1 MASHGASP
9 GPPTGRSLRKL
20 IFALLAV
27 SLCLASTAFAQE
39 TQREEPQPPKII
51 RKSGGVFQG
60 SATKRV
66 EPAYP
71 PLAKAAQISGSVVVE
86 VTLDEEGKVISA
98 RALSGHPLL
107 KDAAVA
113 AARAWKFAPTML
125 EGVPVKVIGTITFNF
140 MLGDPRRIEELEAQV
155 RENPGSAEAHL
166 KLADAYSDWFR
177 NDESIAEYTEAIRIK
192 PEYATAYYGLGQTYD
207 RLRRYDEAREA
218 YRQAVRLN
226 LGLDSAGNP
235 TSTLPDHAHFLIAQ
249 FHYRHAQYQDAVE
262 VLKQAASIYPDELD
276 EVHINLGIMYLELGD
291 KQSALSEY
299 NALKDKA
306 TEFAERLLQQIEKKK
321 P

>member
-1 MASHGASP
+1 MASLGALA
-9 GPPTGRSLRKL
+9 GRSLHKL
-20 IFALLAV
+20 IFPSLAL
-27 SLCLASTAFAQE
+27 SLCFASTVLAQE
-39 TQREEPQPPKII
+39 SQREQPQPPKII

-155 RENPGSAEAHL
+155 RENPGSAEAHS
-166 KLADAYSDWFR
+166 KLADAYKDWGR
-177 NDESIAEYTEAIRIK
+177 NDEAIVEYTEAIRIK
-192 PEYATAYYGLGQTYD
+192 PEYAAAYYQLGQTYD

-226 LGLDSAGNP
+226 VGLDSAGNP

-262 VLKQAASIYPDELD
+262 VLKQAGSIYPELD
-276 EVHINLGIMYLELGD
+276 DVHIYLGQMYLELGD

>member
-1 MASHGASP
+1 MPSA
-9 GPPTGRSLRKL
+9 GRLLQKL
-20 IFALLAV
+20 TFV
-27 SLCLASTAFAQE
+27 SLGLSLCFGSTAFAQA
-39 TQREEPQPPKII
+39 TQRDEPQPPKII

-71 PLAKAAQISGSVVVE
+71 PLAKAAQVSGSVVVE

-98 RALSGHPLL
+98 RAISGHPLL

-125 EGVPVKVIGTITFNF
+125 ESVPVKVIGTITFNF
-140 MLGDPRRIEELEAQV
+140 TLGDPGRIEELEAQV
-155 RENPGSAEAHL
+155 RGNPSSAEAHL
-166 KLADAYSDWFR
+166 TLADAYEYRGR
-177 NDESIAEYTEAIRIK
+177 NDEAIAEYNEAIRVK
-192 PEYATAYYGLGQTYD
+192 PEYATAYYGLGHTYD
-207 RLRRYDEAREA
+207 RVGRYDEAREA
-218 YRQAVRLN
+218 YRQAVSLN
-226 LGLDSAGNP
+226 SGLDSAGNP
-235 TSTLPDHAHFLIAQ
+235 ISRLPDHAHFLIAQ

-262 VLKQAASIYPDELD
+262 VLKQAGSIYPELD
-276 EVHINLGIMYLELGD
+276 DVHIYLGQMYLELGD

-299 NALKDKA
+299 NALKDKG
-306 TEFAERLLQQIEKKK
+306 TEFAERLSQQIEKKK

>member
-1 MASHGASP
+1 MASLGASP
-9 GPPTGRSLRKL
+9 GPQAGRSLHKL

-27 SLCLASTAFAQE
+27 SLCFASTAFAQE
-39 TQREEPQPPKII
+39 TQREGPQPPKII

-71 PLAKAAQISGSVVVE
+71 PLAKAAKVSGSVVVE

-140 MLGDPRRIEELEAQV
+140 TLGDPRRIEELEAQV
-155 RENPGSAEAHL
+155 RGNPGSAEAHL
-166 KLADAYSDWFR
+166 KLADAYKDWGR
-177 NDESIAEYTEAIRIK
+177 NDEAIAEYNEAIRIK
-192 PEYATAYYGLGQTYD
+192 PEYATAYYELGHTYD
-207 RLRRYDEAREA
+207 RVGRYDEAREA
-218 YRQAVRLN
+218 YRQSVRLN
-226 LGLDSAGNP
+226 VRLDSAGNP

-262 VLKQAASIYPDELD
+262 VLKQAGSIYPELD
-276 EVHINLGIMYLELGD
+276 DGHIYLGQMYLELGD

>member
-1 MASHGASP
+1 MASLGALA
-9 GPPTGRSLRKL
+9 GRSLHKL
-20 IFALLAV
+20 IFALFVV
-27 SLCLASTAFAQE
+27 SVCFASTAFAQD
-39 TQREEPQPPKII
+39 TQREGPQPPKII

-155 RENPGSAEAHL
+155 RENPGSAEAHS
-166 KLADAYSDWFR
+166 KLADAYKDWGR
-177 NDESIAEYTEAIRIK
+177 NDEAIVEYTEAIRIK
-192 PEYATAYYGLGQTYD
+192 PEYAAAYYELGQTYD

-226 LGLDSAGNP
+226 VGLDSAGNP

-262 VLKQAASIYPDELD
+262 VLKQAGSIYPELD
-276 EVHINLGIMYLELGD
+276 DVHIYLGQMYLELGD

>member
-1 MASHGASP
+1 
-9 GPPTGRSLRKL
+9 
-20 IFALLAV
+20 
-27 SLCLASTAFAQE
+27 
-39 TQREEPQPPKII
+39 
-51 RKSGGVFQG
+51 VFQG
-60 SATKRV
+60 SAINRV
-66 EPAYP
+66 EPTYP
-71 PLAKAAQISGSVVVE
+71 PLAKAAKVSGSVVVE

-107 KDAAVA
+107 KDAARA
-113 AARAWKFAPTML
+113 AALAWKFAPTML

-155 RENPGSAEAHL
+155 RENPSLAEAHL
-166 KLADAYSDWFR
+166 KLADAYKDWGR
-177 NDESIAEYTEAIRIK
+177 NDEAIAEYNEAIRVK

-207 RLRRYDEAREA
+207 QLRRYDEAREA

-291 KQSALSEY
+291 KQSALGEY
-299 NALKDKA
+299 NALKDKT

-321 P
+321 L